1 MPPELTSICERTPS
15 LDAHAIV
22 SGLVPPPQ
30 FASATF
36 ESYIPDSDFESQE
49 AARQR
54 LQEFAGASGT
64 IKTGLFSKPKR
75 DDSRRPG
82 VYLDGGFGVGKTHLL
97 AAAWHALSGRK
108 KFFGTFLQYTSLVG
122 ALGFVGAVDAL
133 RGASLICIDE
143 FELDDPGDTMMMTRM
158 LGELVAGGT
167 RIAATSN
174 TPPHALGEGRF
185 AAADFLREIQALAS
199 NFDTL
204 RIDGTDYRKR
214 TIQGEAPTVSDAE
227 FTSRIKKARGRGEI
241 ATDDSFDEVLAHL
254 ATVHPSVYPRLISGV
269 NLIAMRNVHVITNQT
284 DALRLVAF
292 VDRVYDAQIPLV
304 TTGVSMSTVFGGD
317 MINGGYRKK
326 YLRCI
331 SRIIALTSM
340 PA

>member
-1 MPPELTSICERTPS
+1 MSATLTSLCDRSPT
-15 LDAHAIV
+15 LDAESIV
-22 SGLVPPPQ
+22 AGLVPPPQ
-30 FASATF
+30 FDTASF
-36 ESYIPDSDFESQE
+36 ESYIPDPNFESQSVARDRLE
-49 AARQR
+49 A
-54 LQEFAGASGT
+54 FAATGGT
-64 IKTGLFSKPKR
+64 LKTGLFARSKK
-75 DDSRRPG
+75 DDSVRPG

-97 AAAWHALSGRK
+97 AAAWHASSGRK

-122 ALGFVGAVDAL
+122 ALGFANAVDAL

-167 RIAATSN
+167 RVAATSN

-185 AAADFLREIQALAS
+185 AAADFLREIHALAA

-214 TIQGEAPTVSDAE
+214 SIEGEAPTRSNENLITAVE
-227 FTSRIKKARGRGEI
+227 TARHAGET
-241 ATDDSFDEVLAHL
+241 ATLDTFDGLLAHL
-254 ATVHPSVYPRLISGV
+254 ATVHPSVYPRLIAGV
-269 NLIAMRNVHVITNQT
+269 DMIALTDVHVIMNQT

-292 VDRVYDAQIPLV
+292 IDRVYDAQIPLLAS
-304 TTGVSMSTVFGGD
+304 GVSLSTVFGGD

-326 YLRCI
+326 YLRCM
-331 SRIIALTSM
+331 SRLIALTNM
-340 PA
+340 V